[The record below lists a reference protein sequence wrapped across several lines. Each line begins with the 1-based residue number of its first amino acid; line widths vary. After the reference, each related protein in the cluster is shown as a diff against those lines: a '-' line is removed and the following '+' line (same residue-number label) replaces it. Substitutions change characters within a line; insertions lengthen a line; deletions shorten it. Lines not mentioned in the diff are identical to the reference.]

1 MRQFLMFTFLMVSIR
16 TAYAEDNSPAYFGAV
31 SIVVTIMLVLLCI
44 WLLNSHNV
52 TRKVK

>member
-31 SIVVTIMLVLLCI
+31 SDSGYNYVGIIVYLVT
-44 WLLNSHNV
+44 
-52 TRKVK
+52 